1 MRPSLDITHSQSLIL
16 LSDLNHSYLLV
27 CISNNFVIQ
36 VRSEP
41 MTGAALLNL
50 LFTKKDRA
58 RIRRSGSVLAA
69 KTMRWWSSGAWEKG
83 EELKTGLQSWTW
95 KGGFALCRD
104 LLGRI
109 TWDMAL
115 ERSPRETIDLQGSLF
130 SGFLMIHFSK
140 QEIKWRQQGSCMW
153 RMSSWLNSEETKR
166 KYAGG
171 RSRSG
176 DQGEYRRCWSMQG
189 WDEESQSPPGIES
202 GEWCKR
208 CLEKILQ
215 ICQQQKK
222 D

>member
-83 EELKTGLQSWTW
+83 EELKTGLQSWTSGKVALLYVGIYLEELHGIWPW
-95 KGGFALCRD
+95 KGVQERRLIFKDHFSQAFLWSILASRKSSEGSRD
-104 LLGRI
+104 LV
-109 TWDMAL
+109 
-115 ERSPRETIDLQGSLF
+115 
-130 SGFLMIHFSK
+130 
-140 QEIKWRQQGSCMW
+140 C
-153 RMSSWLNSEETKR
+153 EEW
-166 KYAGG
+166 AP
-171 RSRSG
+171 
-176 DQGEYRRCWSMQG
+176 D
-189 WDEESQSPPGIES
+189 
-202 GEWCKR
+202 
-208 CLEKILQ
+208 
-215 ICQQQKK
+215 
-222 D
+222 